1 MIEILETPKEEQIG
15 KQTLKEKLK
24 ALINELPVYNR
35 DLLEALL
42 RMLWCIGSNSHFNQ
56 MDFTNLS
63 FAIGPC
69 ILWTDDKSSGVLNE
83 AKSSNKAVKMMISE
97 HEYLFKESIEKEE
110 EESPVII
117 FFFFFL
123 NATN

>member
-63 FAIGPC
+63 LIIGPC
-69 ILWTDDKSSGVLNE
+69 ILWTDDKSSGVFNE
-83 AKSSNKAVKMMISE
+83 ARSSNKAVKMMISE
-97 HEYLFKESIEKEE
+97 YEYLFKESIEKEE
-110 EESPVII
+110 EESLVII
-117 FFFFFL
+117 FLFFFSER
-123 NATN
+123 N